1 MGNAV
6 TKIHYEL
13 TKEADFVLSVYYIKA
28 ISPCKMTKE
37 VNNWSKFFYFP
48 LGKDGNLFLMK

>member
-37 VNNWSKFFYFP
+37 VNNWSKTHYGAKFYNYK
-48 LGKDGNLFLMK
+48 LSKK